1 VTDIKRE
8 RSASTA
14 GCCNKAPLAH
24 VLFATAVLQLVY
36 QIGGIFAVWS
46 KTMAIDEK
54 RSNVGRR
61 SGKDRRSGVDTRT
74 EEEKKLVGER
84 RSTVDRRSGRD
95 RRSINRSSA
104 PNGGRNDI

>member
-1 VTDIKRE
+1 MFYLRPRFYNLFIKLV
-8 RSASTA
+8 AF
-14 GCCNKAPLAH
+14 L
-24 VLFATAVLQLVY
+24 LFGA
-36 QIGGIFAVWS
+36 